1 METKILENHVKSLP
15 FSNNNTSS
23 WQMFSE
29 DNKKTS
35 LRQKLF
41 IVKGSSFFLNGNQGF
56 YVKGLQIGSLTSRG
70 TAVPLLK
77 ENKCSFKGERE
88 RNIYF

>member
-1 METKILENHVKSLP
+1 
-15 FSNNNTSS
+15 
-23 WQMFSE
+23 MFSE

-41 IVKGSSFFLNGNQGF
+41 MVKWSFFFFFLNGNQGF
-56 YVKGLQIGSLTSRG
+56 YVKSLQIGSLTSRG
-70 TAVPLLK
+70 TAVPLVK
-77 ENKCSFKGERE
+77 ENKCSLKGERE